1 MNFLEVEFNQSIS
14 VQLPIIVK
22 SITLIILW
30 ETTDRIAKLEITVKK
45 LDLFLIQNPC
55 LRNPEKPVC
64 AN

>member
-45 LDLFLIQNPC
+45 LDLFLIQNPY
-55 LRNPEKPVC
+55 LRTPENVY
-64 AN
+64 